1 MLSSEGSHFM
11 RSSSDGFPTM
21 HAPGNPAARWNSS
34 KATRRAVRRAAAL
47 ADEMKMHSFRVHVD
61 GTVTYTLFNENL
73 LKAKPEAKVKP
84 ARGEA
89 NDSQV
94 RERRQ
99 RGSSAATRALPR
111 TTN

>member
-1 MLSSEGSHFM
+1 M

-94 RERRQ
+94 REPSTRQ
-99 RGSSAATRALPR
+99 QRSNARAAAHHKRS
-111 TTN
+111 